1 MTAQRTAATT
11 RTARAPLK
19 QSPGVPPGVILLV
32 VGPGPGA
39 LRAPEIARELTAA
52 GHDVEIV
59 LEPRTRLFVG
69 PAAFATVAPVVE
81 APSASPEVFVFAPA
95 TAGTLARLA
104 RGMGGA
110 ALRFDLP
117 VGVPM
122 VVAPEIDEGTAAHPA
137 VRENVATLRADGV
150 RVVGGA
156 GEMGLPVEVAG
167 AVLHAMGGP
176 LSRLRVLITAGGT
189 REPIDRVRVVS
200 NRSSGKMG
208 RAIAREAWRRGAE
221 VTVVAA
227 NVEPIEPGV
236 SWVPVETYAEL
247 EERTMRLAGEA
258 DALVMAAA
266 VSDFTPA
273 EVHEGKIRRGGR
285 KELEL
290 RLVATGDILGA
301 VREGNPGLFMVGFAA
316 THGDPVPDAREKL
329 ARKGVDLVVGNDVSL
344 AGTGFGSDDNE
355 VYIVGRDGEQF
366 VPRASKREVAGRI
379 LDALAANIG

>member
-1 MTAQRTAATT
+1 M
-11 RTARAPLK
+11 
-19 QSPGVPPGVILLV
+19 ILLM

-39 LRAPEIARELTAA
+39 LRAPEIVRELASA
-52 GHDVEIV
+52 GHDVEVV
-59 LEPRTRLFVG
+59 LEPRASLFVG
-69 PAAFATVAPVVE
+69 PASFAAAASVVE
-81 APSASPEVFVFAPA
+81 APTAPPEALVFAPA

-104 RGMGGA
+104 RGVEDA
-110 ALRFDLP
+110 AFPFDASTVRP
-117 VGVPM
+117 I
-122 VVAPEIDEGTAAHPA
+122 VVAFELDEATAAHPA
-137 VRENVATLRADGV
+137 VRENVALLEADGI
-150 RVVGGA
+150 RVVDGA
-156 GEMGLPVEVAG
+156 GEMGSSVGIAG
-167 AVLHAMGGP
+167 AVLNEMDGP
-176 LSRLRVLITAGGT
+176 LSGLEVLITAGGT

-227 NVEPIEPGV
+227 NVDEAEPGV
-236 SWVPVETYAEL
+236 RWVPVETYAEL
-247 EERTMRLAGEA
+247 EEATMRLAREA

-290 RLVATGDILGA
+290 KLVATGDILA
-301 VREGNPGLFMVGFAA
+301 SVREGNPELFMVGFAA

-344 AGTGFGSDDNE
+344 AGTGFGSDENE
-355 VYIVGRDGEQF
+355 VYIVGHEGERF

-379 LDALAANIG
+379 LDALAAAISEERAG